1 MHQAWSDAVG
11 EYIETVGVV
20 ASGSEEV
27 LEGLPTRLGASRNYV
42 SEPISA
48 FNCTQHTGPGIWETL
63 LIVPDLVSLLTLP
76 TMRILEELPRL
87 SASRNYVSEPISAFN
102 CTQHTG
108 PGIWETLLIVPDL
121 VSLLTLPTMR
131 ILEELPRLSAY
142 HNYVSEPIP
151 AYNCILGS
159 GTLLVVLDLVEC
171 IDSSP

>member
-1 MHQAWSDAVG
+1 MG
-11 EYIETVGVV
+11 ECIETVGVV

-87 SASRNYVSEPISAFN
+87 SA
-102 CTQHTG
+102 
-108 PGIWETLLIVPDL
+108 
-121 VSLLTLPTMR
+121 
-131 ILEELPRLSAY
+131 Y

-151 AYNCILGS
+151 AYNCISGS

>member
-1 MHQAWSDAVG
+1 MHFVSPAGCAMHQAWSDAVG
-11 EYIETVGVV
+11 ECIETVGGV

-87 SASRNYVSEPISAFN
+87 SA
-102 CTQHTG
+102 
-108 PGIWETLLIVPDL
+108 
-121 VSLLTLPTMR
+121 
-131 ILEELPRLSAY
+131 Y

-151 AYNCILGS
+151 AYNCISGS